1 MFYPLHNVERKPRRR
16 GEGRSSSGK
25 HQHNAAREGYIR
37 SKSTHFKPRPTRER
51 LELRYPE
58 ESMTHS
64 SISPQTPAAL
74 VPHSTVPHLKVAIIG
89 SGFAGLGAAIRLE
102 RAGISD
108 YLVLERAGEVGG
120 TWRDNTYPGCACDV
134 PSHLYSFSFAPN
146 PHWSRMYA
154 PQAEILEY
162 LRRTA
167 RRFAVLPK
175 IAFDTEVLSATWV
188 ELEEVWQLETSS
200 GPFTAQYLISGHGP
214 LVTPKWPDLPGLDT
228 FEGVKFHS
236 ARWNHQVS
244 LEGKRVAVIG
254 TGASAIQFVPAIAN
268 QVSQMYVFQRSAPWV
283 VPRPDRAF
291 SDAEKEKFE
300 SRPLTQLASRAG
312 IFLTNEL
319 NYLGFTNPRM
329 EKVAMKVARD
339 HLEKQVQDPD
349 LREKLTPN
357 YRMGCKR
364 ILVSSSFYPALLQ
377 PNVELVT
384 EKIVEVRPE
393 GVVTED
399 GVLREVD
406 VLICGT
412 GYVAT
417 PPPIARIFT
426 GVGGRSLAEVWGRS
440 PKAYLGTTV
449 SGFPNLFLLVGPNT
463 ALGHNSIVY
472 MIEAQLNYVLGCFDY
487 MRRSGRNTFEVRL
500 EAQKAYNAEIQAAL
514 ERSVW
519 VRGGCTSFYLDS
531 TGTNSTLWP
540 GFALQ
545 FKRRLARFD
554 PAAYT
559 FSGTFSAGPLERG
572 ANLSAR
578 GSSPNSSTRTS
589 PTGALEG
596 HRP

>member
-1 MFYPLHNVERKPRRR
+1 
-16 GEGRSSSGK
+16 
-25 HQHNAAREGYIR
+25 
-37 SKSTHFKPRPTRER
+37 
-51 LELRYPE
+51 
-58 ESMTHS
+58 MTHS
-64 SISPQTPAAL
+64 ATASETPTARG
-74 VPHSTVPHLKVAIIG
+74 PRSKVPHLKVAIIG

-102 RAGISD
+102 RAGMPD
-108 YLVLERAGEVGG
+108 YLVFEKAAEVGG

-146 PHWSRMYA
+146 PHWSRVYA

-167 RRFAVLPK
+167 RQFAILPK
-175 IAFDTEVLSATWV
+175 IAFETEVLSAAWN
-188 ELEEVWQLETSS
+188 EGEGIWQLETSS

-214 LVTPKWPDLPGLDT
+214 LITPKWPDLPGLDS
-228 FEGVKFHS
+228 FGGVKFHS
-236 ARWNHQVS
+236 ARWNHDAS

-254 TGASAIQFVPAIAN
+254 TGASAIQFVPAIAQ
-268 QVSQMYVFQRSAPWV
+268 QVEQMYVFQRSAPWV

-291 SDAEKEKFE
+291 SDLEQEKFKR
-300 SRPLTQLASRAG
+300 RPLTQLASRAS
-312 IFLTNEL
+312 IFVTNEL

-339 HLEKQVQDPD
+339 HLEKQVSD
-349 LREKLTPN
+349 LELRAKLTPN

-364 ILVSSSFYPALLQ
+364 ILVSSTFYPALSQ

-384 EKIVEVRPE
+384 DKIVEVRPE
-393 GVVTED
+393 GVLTAD

-426 GVGGRSLAEVWGRS
+426 GVGGRSLAEVWGQS
-440 PKAYLGTTV
+440 PTAYLGTTV
-449 SGFPNLFLLVGPNT
+449 SGLPNLFLLVGPNT

-472 MIEAQLNYVLGCFDY
+472 MIESQLNYIIGCLEH
-487 MRRSGRNTFEVRL
+487 MRRSGQQVFNVRP

-519 VRGGCTSFYLDS
+519 VQGGCTSFYLDS

-540 GFALQ
+540 GFAYQ
-545 FKRRLARFD
+545 FKRRLSRFD

-559 FSGTFSAGPLERG
+559 FEGLLEHQT
-572 ANLSAR
+572 NSSAR
-578 GSSPNSSTRTS
+578 DRSPKPSGRMS
-589 PTGALEG
+589 PLAVLEG
-596 HRP
+596 QQP

>member
-1 MFYPLHNVERKPRRR
+1 MTHTLPEKSSFVSPV
-16 GEGRSSSGK
+16 RSS
-25 HQHNAAREGYIR
+25 
-37 SKSTHFKPRPTRER
+37 
-51 LELRYPE
+51 
-58 ESMTHS
+58 
-64 SISPQTPAAL
+64 
-74 VPHSTVPHLKVAIIG
+74 VPHLKVAIIG

-108 YLVLERAGEVGG
+108 YLVFEKAAEVGG

-167 RRFAVLPK
+167 RQFAVLPR
-175 IAFDTEVLSATWV
+175 IAFETEVSSATWN
-188 ELEEVWQLETSS
+188 ELEKVWQLETSS
-200 GPFTAQYLISGHGP
+200 GSYTAQYLISGHGP
-214 LVTPKWPDLPGLDT
+214 LVTPKWPDLPGLDS
-228 FEGVKFHS
+228 FKGVKFHS
-236 ARWNHQVS
+236 ARWNHGVS

-254 TGASAIQFVPAIAN
+254 TGASAIQFVPAIAK
-268 QVSQMYVFQRSAPWV
+268 QVGQMVVFQRSAPWV

-291 SDAEKEKFE
+291 SNFEQEKFRR
-300 SRPLTQLASRAG
+300 RPLTQLASRAS
-312 IFLTNEL
+312 IFVTNEL

-339 HLEKQVQDPD
+339 HLEKQVESLE
-349 LREKLTPN
+349 LRAKLTPN

-364 ILVSSSFYPALLQ
+364 ILVSSEYYPALLK

-384 EKIVEVRPE
+384 DEIVELRPE
-393 GVVTED
+393 GVLTAD

-426 GVGGRSLAEVWGRS
+426 GVGGRSLAEVWGQS

-472 MIEAQLNYVLGCFDY
+472 MIEAQLNYIIGGLEH
-487 MRRSGRNTFEVRL
+487 MRRSGQKMFDVRL
-500 EAQKAYNAEIQAAL
+500 EAQRAYNTEIQATL

-519 VRGGCTSFYLDS
+519 VQGGCTSFYLDS

-540 GFALQ
+540 RFAYQ
-545 FKRRLARFD
+545 FKRRLSHFD

-559 FSGTFSAGPLERG
+559 FEA
-572 ANLSAR
+572 ANAV
-578 GSSPNSSTRTS
+578 
-589 PTGALEG
+589 
-596 HRP
+596 

>member
-1 MFYPLHNVERKPRRR
+1 
-16 GEGRSSSGK
+16 
-25 HQHNAAREGYIR
+25 
-37 SKSTHFKPRPTRER
+37 
-51 LELRYPE
+51 
-58 ESMTHS
+58 MTHS
-64 SISPQTPAAL
+64 SNSPEIQAAR
-74 VPHSTVPHLKVAIIG
+74 VPRSKVPHLKVAIIG

-108 YLVLERAGEVGG
+108 YLVFEKAAEVGG

-154 PQAEILEY
+154 PQPEILEY
-162 LRRTA
+162 LRRTT
-167 RRFAVLPK
+167 RQFAVLPK
-175 IAFDTEVLSATWV
+175 IAFETEVKSATWN
-188 ELEEVWQLETSS
+188 ELETLWQLETSS

-214 LVTPKWPDLPGLDT
+214 LVTPKWPDLPGLDC
-228 FEGVKFHS
+228 FQGIKFHS
-236 ARWNHQVS
+236 ARWNHDVS

-254 TGASAIQFVPAIAN
+254 TGASAIQFVPAIAG
-268 QVSQMYVFQRSAPWV
+268 QVAQMYVFQRSAPWV

-291 SDAEKEKFE
+291 SDFEQEKFRR
-300 SRPLTQLASRAG
+300 RPLTQLASRAS
-312 IFLTNEL
+312 IFVTNEL
-319 NYLGFTNPRM
+319 NFLGFTNPRM

-349 LREKLTPN
+349 LRIELTPN

-364 ILVSSSFYPALLQ
+364 ILVSSEYYPALLK

-384 EKIVEVRPE
+384 DEIVEVCPE
-393 GVVTED
+393 GVVTAN

-426 GVGGRSLAEVWGRS
+426 GVGSRSLAEVWGKS
-440 PKAYLGTTV
+440 PTAYLGTTV

-472 MIEAQLNYVLGCFDY
+472 MIESQLNYIIGCLEH
-487 MRRSGRNTFEVRL
+487 MQRSGQNVFNVRL

-519 VRGGCTSFYLDS
+519 VQGGCTSFYLDS

-540 GFALQ
+540 GFAYQ
-545 FKRRLARFD
+545 FKRRLSHFD

-559 FSGTFSAGPLERG
+559 FVRVDGG
-572 ANLSAR
+572 ASYEAANAV
-578 GSSPNSSTRTS
+578 
-589 PTGALEG
+589 
-596 HRP
+596 